1 MHPEKR
7 QQPGGGQP
15 QQHPG
20 KHANSTDTSISIII
34 IALQARLNINII
46 NRLLTYT
53 LSICFLENF

>member
-34 IALQARLNINII
+34 ITLQ
-46 NRLLTYT
+46 T
-53 LSICFLENF
+53 